1 MNSDQTIGK
10 TSLLSFLIK
19 QSHAQKP
26 KIPTENKV
34 AHWRENT
41 ILVSEILLFLVHT
54 FHKQKPSN
62 TTQFQ
67 MFQLYQHSLTIYTV
81 FSQQKCNPRHL
92 DKKSLLTR
100 MYFWAGVNDAHPLCF
115 LSMMWNNNK
124 VNRTQRWVGLGSIL
138 LQEPKHWTRA
148 LPPHLLPNLWLQWP
162 NSCYHETKEKSKLD
176 WLTRTQE

>member
-1 MNSDQTIGK
+1 M
-10 TSLLSFLIK
+10 
-19 QSHAQKP
+19 
-26 KIPTENKV
+26 
-34 AHWRENT
+34 AHQREST
-41 ILVSEILLFLVHT
+41 ILVSEILLFLIHT

-67 MFQLYQHSLTIYTV
+67 MFQFYQHSLTIYTV

-115 LSMMWNNNK
+115 LSMTGNNNK
-124 VNRTQRWVGLGSIL
+124 VNRTEIWVGLGGIL

-148 LPPHLLPNLWLQWP
+148 PSPHLLPNLWLQWP
-162 NSCYHETKEKSKLD
+162 NSCHHKTKEKSKLE
-176 WLTRTQE
+176 RPTQMQEQRLRV